1 MKLAIFNVSEWER
14 APFEALKASK
24 GWDIHLLEERLDPSV
39 PAPAGVRDAD
49 AIAVFVS
56 NPVNEETLG
65 YFPSLRCVLTRS
77 TGFEHIDLE
86 ACKRRGVA
94 AYYVPDY
101 GSVTVAEYTLGLILA
116 LLRRFRPLIEQSG
129 HGDFTRDNLRGID
142 LADKTVGVIGTGRIG
157 REVIRRLKA
166 FSTRVLAFD
175 LRPDGDFARSTGVE
189 YVDLES
195 LYRSSNVLT
204 FHVPL
209 RPETHH
215 IFDRGSLRLVPWK

>member
-1 MKLAIFNVSEWER
+1 
-14 APFEALKASK
+14 
-24 GWDIHLLEERLDPSV
+24 
-39 PAPAGVRDAD
+39 
-49 AIAVFVS
+49 
-56 NPVNEETLG
+56 
-65 YFPSLRCVLTRS
+65 
-77 TGFEHIDLE
+77 
-86 ACKRRGVA
+86 
-94 AYYVPDY
+94 
-101 GSVTVAEYTLGLILA
+101 
-116 LLRRFRPLIEQSG
+116 G

-157 REVIRRLKA
+157 REVTRRLKA

-175 LRPDGDFARSTGVE
+175 LRPDADFARSAGVE

-215 IFDRGSLRLVPWK
+215 IFDRGSLRLVPWKTYLVNTSRGAVVDTEAVIAGLAEGRLAGAALDTFESEEVVMEERFHVADHLTQAELRRALATYHLLRSDRVILSPHNAYNTEEALERIVSTTIANLEAFVEGRSTPNRLA